1 MTPDKLHELMRE
13 HQITEEIMCIRFNR
27 DPALVREWTN
37 GSKRAPD
44 YIGLAFKALRLGLEP
59 CTATQMRNVRDL
71 ASHIG
76 ATRENVKYWLDTGQ
90 FPIIAKYATAARNY
104 ELEPPL
110 TQYERDII
118 TDVYMWQY
126 FRLRQ
131 WWIPRPVPGRVIRK
145 LKAEKIADLM
155 NRGYLRVGSTGRL
168 HTTAKGA
175 AVIPK
180 VTA

>member
-1 MTPDKLHELMRE
+1 MTPEKLRELMRE
-13 HQITEEIMCIRFNR
+13 HHITEEIISIRFNR
-27 DPALVREWTN
+27 DPLLVNEWVMGT
-37 GSKRAPD
+37 KRAPD

-59 CTATQMRNVRDL
+59 CTAAQMRNVRDL

-110 TQYERDII
+110 TSYDREII

-131 WWIPRPVPGRVIRK
+131 WWIPRPVQGRVIRK
-145 LKAEKIADLM
+145 LKAEKVAALI
-155 NRGYLRVGSTGRL
+155 NRGYLYVVSSGELRP
-168 HTTAKGA
+168 TAKGA
-175 AVIPK
+175 SVIPK